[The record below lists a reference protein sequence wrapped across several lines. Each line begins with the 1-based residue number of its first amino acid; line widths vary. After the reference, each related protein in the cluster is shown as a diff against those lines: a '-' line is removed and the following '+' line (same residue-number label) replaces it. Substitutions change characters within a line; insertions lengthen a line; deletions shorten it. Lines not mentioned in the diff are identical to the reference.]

1 MEANCLEG
9 MLVQTDKQV
18 AIEVENVESEEE
30 DYRYFDGFEIILVL
44 FVLINKNYEI
54 DFIFDL
60 LSGFLLSIASFSTV

>member
-1 MEANCLEG
+1 MGG

-30 DYRYFDGFEIILVL
+30 DYIDFDGFEIILVL